1 MPAADDQRHMRGNF
15 ALSEKRR
22 QQVALRDGLPRKN
35 GFPAPSAKSPC
46 CGGADKERGGETRTC
61 RGSVGVYP
69 IDGKCSF
76 AEGVAQQARKKREVV
91 S

>member
-1 MPAADDQRHMRGNF
+1 MPFEMVYRKER
-15 ALSEKRR
+15 LSSSER
-22 QQVALRDGLPRKN
+22 Q
-35 GFPAPSAKSPC
+35 SPG
-46 CGGADKERGGETRTC
+46 CGDTNKERGGKTWTC